1 MEAVEAERRANAVIH
16 RMSVV
21 GFPQQE
27 EFEELHERHRFFRV
41 YMVGRAGPAGG
52 GPRLAHALLAFF
64 PYGLVANAFD
74 RIEEGDTVE
83 RVRTAHV
90 DACAA
95 AGDRLYGDT
104 PDAEELADRL
114 DALVDAADFAGRPLA
129 GAWADLATPP
139 GVGARLE
146 RSATILR
153 EHRGNAHVS
162 ILMAHGLFGPDPLL
176 LTALWRE
183 HSEIEGSARFFGW
196 RDDDIAAS
204 WDRLESTGRVAADR
218 DLTDRGREERDA
230 IEELTSA
237 LAAERWTGLSE
248 QDRAR
253 TVELLEGV
261 SPAR

>member
-1 MEAVEAERRANAVIH
+1 MEAVEAERRASGVIN

-27 EFEELHERHRFFRV
+27 EFQALHDRHRFFRV
-41 YMVGRAGPAGG
+41 YMVGRSGPAGG

-64 PYGLVANAFD
+64 PYGLVTNAFE
-74 RIEEGDTVE
+74 RIEEDDTVE
-83 RVRTAHV
+83 RVRTAHIE
-90 DACAA
+90 ACTA
-95 AGDRLYGDT
+95 AGDRLYGDA

-114 DALVDAADFAGRPLA
+114 DALVDAADFADRPLA
-129 GAWADLATPP
+129 AAWADLPAPP

-162 ILMAHGLFGPDPLL
+162 ILTAHGLSGPDALL

-183 HSEIEGSARFFGW
+183 HEEVEGNARFFGW
-196 RDDDIAAS
+196 RDEDIAVS
-204 WDRLESTGRVAADR
+204 WDRLESTGRVDPER
-218 DLTDRGREERDA
+218 GLTDQGREEREA
-230 IEELTSA
+230 IEELTTA
-237 LAAERWTGLSE
+237 LATERWTGLDE

-253 TVELLEGV
+253 TVELLEAV